1 MNKLYIVGLGPGS
14 VDALTLGAI
23 NRIHSGKAHFL
34 RTFKHPSVEYFNDN
48 NIPFKSF
55 DDIYD
60 TKNTFEEVYNT
71 IVFELILAVEKHGE
85 INYYVPGN
93 PMVAEKTV
101 QLLIDSFDKEEIEIV
116 SGISFIE
123 PVLEI
128 VNKDPIDGLKIL
140 DGIGIVSSDVDI
152 NSHLIISQV
161 YNKRL
166 MSELKLILMETYP
179 DEYKVTL
186 IHNAGISGKQVIEN
200 IPLYEIDHSKNI
212 GALTSLF
219 IPKLKK
225 EEYPIYD
232 YNDIT
237 NIMKK
242 LRSGDGCPWD
252 REQDH
257 LSIRAAILEEAYELV
272 EALNENDLEHIVE
285 ELGDLLLQ
293 VVFHTQIALEEGEF
307 NPISVTTSLANKL
320 ITRHPHV
327 FFQKGVDNF
336 KEVVYNWDE
345 IKYQSRNISQ
355 LSEKLRNIPKL
366 PALMKSYKAQE
377 KAAQIGFDW
386 EDIFGSSD
394 KIREE
399 LREVLE
405 AYNLNG
411 KGDFELEGEV
421 GDLLFA
427 VVNLSR
433 FLEINPELALGR
445 TTNKFIQRLEIME
458 YKAKEMGILLKDMNL
473 EQLDNLWDLA
483 KEDEQSK

>member
-14 VDALTLGAI
+14 IDSLTLGAV

-34 RTFKHPSVEYFNDN
+34 RTLKHPSVEYFKEN
-48 NIPFKSF
+48 NILFKSF

-60 TKNTFEEVYNT
+60 TKDSFDEVYKT
-71 IVFELILAVEKHGE
+71 IVSELIEAVKKHGE

-101 QLLIDSFDKEEIEIV
+101 QLLINSLSEDEIEIV

-123 PVLEI
+123 PILEI

-140 DGIGIVSSDVDI
+140 DGTDIKSSDLDI
-152 NSHLIISQV
+152 NSHAIITQI
-161 YNKRL
+161 YNTSVS
-166 MSELKLILMETYP
+166 SEVKLILMETYP
-179 DEYKVTL
+179 DEYRVSL
-186 IHNAGISGKQVIEN
+186 IHNAGISGSEIVEN

-212 GALTSLF
+212 GVLTSLF
-219 IPKLKK
+219 IPKIEKDQ
-225 EEYPIYD
+225 YPIYD
-232 YNDIT
+232 YNDIVG
-237 NIMKK
+237 IMKR
-242 LRSGDGCPWD
+242 LRSDNGCPWD

-257 LSIRAAILEEAYELV
+257 LSIRAGILEEAYELV
-272 EALNENDLEHIVE
+272 EALNENDIDHIAE

-307 NPISVTTSLANKL
+307 NPIYVTTSLANKL

-327 FFQKGVDNF
+327 FFQKNVDNSS
-336 KEVVYNWDE
+336 EVVYNWDK

-355 LSEKLRNIPKL
+355 LSEMLRNIPRL
-366 PALMKSYKAQE
+366 PALMKSYKVQE

-386 EDIFGSSD
+386 EDINGSSD
-394 KIREE
+394 KITEE
-399 LREVLE
+399 HNEVLE
-405 AYNLNG
+405 AYRLNG
-411 KGDFELEGEV
+411 KGDFELEGEI

-445 TTNKFIQRLEIME
+445 TTEKFIKRLEIME
-458 YKAKEMGILLKDMNL
+458 YKAKEKGIQLKDLDL
-473 EQLDNLWDLA
+473 EELDNLWDLA
-483 KEDEQSK
+483 KKDEGSK

>member
-14 VDALTLGAI
+14 IDSLTLGAV
-23 NRIHSGKAHFL
+23 NRIHSGKTHFL
-34 RTFKHPSVEYFNDN
+34 RTLKHPSVEYFKEN
-48 NIPFKSF
+48 NILFKSF

-60 TKNTFEEVYNT
+60 TKDSFDEVYKT
-71 IVFELILAVEKHGE
+71 IVSELIEAVKKHGE

-101 QLLIDSFDKEEIEIV
+101 QLLINSLSEDEIEIV

-123 PVLEI
+123 PILEI

-140 DGIGIVSSDVDI
+140 DGTDIKSSDLDI
-152 NSHLIISQV
+152 NSHAIITQI
-161 YNKRL
+161 YNTSVS
-166 MSELKLILMETYP
+166 SEVKLILMETYP
-179 DEYKVTL
+179 DEYRVSL
-186 IHNAGISGKQVIEN
+186 IHNAGISGSEIVEN

-212 GALTSLF
+212 GVLTSLF
-219 IPKLKK
+219 IPKIEKDQ
-225 EEYPIYD
+225 YPIYD

-237 NIMKK
+237 GIMKR
-242 LRSGDGCPWD
+242 LRSDNGCPWD

-257 LSIRAAILEEAYELV
+257 LSIRAGILEEAYELV
-272 EALNENDLEHIVE
+272 EALNENDIDHIAE

-307 NPISVTTSLANKL
+307 NPIYVTTSLANKL

-327 FFQKGVDNF
+327 FFQKNVDNSS
-336 KEVVYNWDE
+336 EVVYNWDK

-355 LSEKLRNIPKL
+355 LSEMLRNIPRL
-366 PALMKSYKAQE
+366 PALMKSYKVQE

-386 EDIFGSSD
+386 EDINGSSD
-394 KIREE
+394 KITEE
-399 LREVLE
+399 HNEVLE
-405 AYNLNG
+405 AYRLNG
-411 KGDFELEGEV
+411 KGDFELEGEI

-445 TTNKFIQRLEIME
+445 TTEKFIKRLEIME
-458 YKAKEMGILLKDMNL
+458 YKAKEKGIQLKDLDL
-473 EQLDNLWDLA
+473 EELDNLWDLA
-483 KEDEQSK
+483 KKDEGSK